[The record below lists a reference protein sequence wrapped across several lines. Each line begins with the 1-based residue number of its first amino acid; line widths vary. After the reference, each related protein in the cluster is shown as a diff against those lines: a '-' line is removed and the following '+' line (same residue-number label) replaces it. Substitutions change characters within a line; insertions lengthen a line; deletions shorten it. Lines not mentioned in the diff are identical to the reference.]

1 MPRDPIPTW
10 FFVKVVVRQGD
21 RFLLV
26 HERKF
31 DQTWHVPSGRV
42 EPGETFVGTALRET
56 LEETGVPVVLDGI
69 LRVEHNPQP
78 TGSFVGA
85 ILLAHPAADVAPKSA
100 PDEESLGAAWFRLE
114 QLAELPLREPAM
126 RDVLAQVQAGARAY
140 PLSVI
145 GPKGVPLDRADG

>member
-10 FFVKVVVRQGD
+10 FFVKVVVRQDD

-42 EPGETFVGTALRET
+42 EPGEAFYETALRET
-56 LEETGVPVVLDGI
+56 LEETGVPVVLDGV
-69 LRVEHNPQP
+69 LRLEHNPQR

-85 ILLAHPAADVAPKSA
+85 ILLAHPAADVPPKTT

-114 QLAELPLREPAM
+114 QLADLPMREPAI
-126 RDVLAQVQAGARAY
+126 RDVLAQVQAGVQVY

-145 GPKGVPLDRADG
+145 APKGVPLDRAD